1 MTDLRVEI
9 AGVSLRNPVMPASGC
24 FEISP
29 EQERVFDPAILGA
42 IVNKTIFLKA
52 RAGNPPP
59 RIWETPGGM
68 LNSIGIPGEGVEA
81 FIEHKLGALSA
92 LGPPL
97 IISIAGN
104 SVEEFCRIAR
114 IIEDT
119 SKAKLLEL
127 NLSCPNLNDGLHW
140 ATRKETL
147 FEVVSAVTAAVSLP
161 VLAKLSPAV
170 TDIVEMAVTAR
181 KAGAA
186 ALSLV
191 NTFKGMAIDIEKK
204 RPLLGNITGGL
215 SGPAIRPLALYC
227 VYEVYRSVDIPIIG
241 MGGIACWR
249 DAVEFILAGA
259 TAVAVGMY
267 NFVNPLIMAEV
278 IEGVDRYL
286 AANSFSKVEE
296 IIGLAHRI

>member
-1 MTDLRVEI
+1 MIDLRVEI
-9 AGVSLRNPVMPASGC
+9 AGVTLRNPVMPASGC
-24 FEISP
+24 FEILP
-29 EQERVFDPAILGA
+29 EKERVLDPAILGA

-97 IISIAGN
+97 IVSIAGN

-119 SKAKLLEL
+119 GKAKLLEL

-147 FEVVSAVTAAVSLP
+147 FEVVSAVTEATSLP
-161 VLAKLSPAV
+161 VAAKLSPEV
-170 TDIVEMAVTAR
+170 TDIVEMAATAS

-191 NTFKGMAIDIEKK
+191 NTFKGLAIDIEKK

-249 DAVEFILAGA
+249 DAVEFMLAGA

-267 NFVNPLIMAEV
+267 NFVNPLVMAEV
-278 IEGVDRYL
+278 IEGIDRYL
-286 AANSFSKVEE
+286 AANSFSRVKE

>member
-1 MTDLRVEI
+1 
-9 AGVSLRNPVMPASGC
+9 
-24 FEISP
+24 
-29 EQERVFDPAILGA
+29 
-42 IVNKTIFLKA
+42 
-52 RAGNPPP
+52 
-59 RIWETPGGM
+59 M

-119 SKAKLLEL
+119 GKAELLEL

-147 FEVVSAVTAAVSLP
+147 FEVVSAVTEAVSLP
-161 VLAKLSPAV
+161 VVAKLSPAV
-170 TDIVEMAVTAR
+170 TDIVEMAATAR

-191 NTFKGMAIDIEKK
+191 NTFKGLVIDIEKK

-249 DAVEFILAGA
+249 DAVEFMLAGA

-267 NFVNPLIMAEV
+267 NFVNPLVMAEV
-278 IEGVDRYL
+278 VEGIDRYL
-286 AANSFSKVEE
+286 AANSFSSVKE